1 MRRMWAWIA
10 GSLIAV
16 LVIVL
21 VLGFFIDEPLRTSLE
36 QKLNDR
42 LQGYTARLGAA
53 HFSLLGFSVELQDLV
68 IRQEA
73 NPDPPVATIP
83 KLTASVQWR
92 ALLSGRVVA
101 DFELTQPV
109 ITINRKHAV
118 KENEDNV
125 PVQERGWQE
134 ALQSIYPVKINELR
148 IVDGDFTYIDEGQ
161 SRPLRLSRLNFR
173 AGNIRNVRHPDH
185 VYPSDL
191 FLEATVF
198 DEGKLQIDGHANFLA
213 VPHVG
218 VKAQIMLEQVELDYF
233 RPLAQRHNF
242 TIRNGLL
249 SGAGNVEYAPT
260 IKVFHLQK
268 VTIDSVQVT
277 YTHTS
282 RSTGAEKKV
291 ARKTVQAAQKLNN
304 NPETVLRADRID
316 IVKSQFGF
324 ANTEASPDYRLVL
337 TDAEFHLSN
346 FTNHLT
352 EGTSV
357 AKLTG
362 KLMDSGVTTVEAT
375 FRPETSGPDFDTD
388 VRIEQTPMPLMNN
401 LWRAYGGFDV
411 AGGLFSFYS
420 ELEVKNGAVSGY
432 VKPIFKDVDAYDARQ
447 DKDKNVFQKIYEG
460 VIGGVSWI
468 LENSPRDEVATV
480 TTVSGKLQ
488 NPETGTWEAVGGLI
502 QNAFFKAILPG
513 FEEATGRPV
522 KGTTRQA
529 TRR

>member
-1 MRRMWAWIA
+1 
-10 GSLIAV
+10 
-16 LVIVL
+16 
-21 VLGFFIDEPLRTSLE
+21 
-36 QKLNDR
+36 LNER

-53 HFSLLGFSVELQDLV
+53 HFSLLGFSVELKDLV
-68 IRQEA
+68 IKQEA

-101 DFELTQPV
+101 DFELNQPV
-109 ITINRKHAV
+109 ITINRKHTV
-118 KENEDNV
+118 KENEDKV

-134 ALQSIYPVKINELR
+134 ALQSIYPMKINEFR
-148 IVDGDFTYIDEGQ
+148 IVDGEFTYTEEGS
-161 SRPLRLSRLNFR
+161 SRPLHLSRLNLY
-173 AGNIRNVRHPDH
+173 AGNIRNVRHPDR

-191 FLEATVF
+191 SLEAIVF
-198 DEGKLQIDGHANFLA
+198 EKGSVQIDGHANFLSE
-213 VPHVG
+213 PHIG
-218 VKAQIMLEQVELDYF
+218 LKARLMLEQVELDYF
-233 RPLAQRHNF
+233 RPLVQRHNF

-249 SGAGNVEYAPT
+249 SGAGNIEYAPT

-268 VTIDSVQVT
+268 VIIDGVQVM

-282 RSTGAEKKV
+282 RSKGTEKKV
-291 ARKTVQAAQKLNN
+291 AKKTVRAAQKLNN
-304 NPETVLRADRID
+304 TPETIVRADRID

-324 ANTEASPDYRLVL
+324 ANTEASPDYQLVL

-357 AKLTG
+357 AKLTA
-362 KLMDSGVTTVEAT
+362 KLMNSGVTTVVAT

-388 VRIEQTPMPLMNN
+388 VRIEPTPMPLMNN

-411 AGGLFSFYS
+411 VGGLFSFYS
-420 ELEVKNGAVSGY
+420 ELKVKNGAISGY
-432 VKPIFKDVDAYDARQ
+432 VKPIFKDIDVYDARQ
-447 DKDKNVFQKIYEG
+447 DEDKNVFQKIYEG
-460 VIGGVSWI
+460 VIGGISWV

-480 TTVSGKLQ
+480 TTIAGKLQ
-488 NPETGTWEAVGGLI
+488 NPQTGTWEAIQGLI

-513 FEEATGRPV
+513 FEEATGRSIKDTPQQ
-522 KGTTRQA
+522 TTR
-529 TRR
+529 R